1 MDDLKLDEMI
11 SKLDLTELLDLV
23 RRLADEVELRIMER
37 QE

>member
-11 SKLDLTELLDLV
+11 SKLDLPELLDLV